1 MVTVGVLG
9 LQGDFL
15 EHVQM
20 LKNIEG
26 VKTIVVKAE
35 KDLKELDA
43 LILPGGESTTIGRLM
58 ERSGLKEAVAESI
71 RKGMP
76 VLGTCAGLILLA
88 KRIKDRVVGEVDQ
101 PTLALMDLSV
111 IRNGF
116 GRQKESFEVEVH
128 LNGVGKVPGVFIRA
142 PIIDDLWGKAEAIGS
157 IHHPVLGHVTVAA
170 KQENMIGIAF
180 HPEIGN
186 DPKIHKMLITMARK

>member
-15 EHVQM
+15 EHVQI
-20 LKNIEG
+20 LKGMEG
-26 VKTIVVKAE
+26 VEARIVKTE
-35 KDLKELDA
+35 RDLKGLDA

-58 ERSGLKEAVAESI
+58 ERTGLREAVAEAV
-71 RKGMP
+71 RGGMP

-88 KRIKDRVVGEVDQ
+88 KRVKDRVVGEVDQ
-101 PTLALMDLSV
+101 PTLALMDISV

-116 GRQKESFEVEVH
+116 GRQRESFEAEVH
-128 LNGVGKVPGVFIRA
+128 IKDMGKVPGVFIRA

-157 IHHPVLGHVTVAA
+157 IQHPVIGNVIVAA
-170 KQENMIGIAF
+170 RQENMVGVAF
-180 HPEIGN
+180 HPEIGD
-186 DPKIHKMLITMARK
+186 DPKVHKMLISMAKR